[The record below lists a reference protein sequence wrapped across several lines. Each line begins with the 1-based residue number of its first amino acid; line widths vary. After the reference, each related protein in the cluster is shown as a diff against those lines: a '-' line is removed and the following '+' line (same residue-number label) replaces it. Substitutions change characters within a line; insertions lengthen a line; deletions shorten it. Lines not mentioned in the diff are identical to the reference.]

1 MSNKNKNKK
10 TTKKVRY
17 GFNSTNAK
25 KQEPTPEESARKTRR
40 IIIIAVCV
48 ILALAILLGAVLGIV
63 TAVRNASY
71 VMKLDRVGIDKGVA
85 SFLISL
91 YKYEYIASY
100 SGASDSDTFWNK
112 ARVTGTEGDLF
123 NYEATEYLKEIV
135 AANALFDQYAELTS
149 EDKKRINLA
158 TKEVLNFKASGSE
171 KTFNEKT
178 AEFGFDFD
186 DFKRGSE
193 MIYKASVVAT
203 RVFGEGG
210 ANMQTMFGDWC
221 NTFYENNYIKAK
233 ILIIRTED
241 TFAYEMDE
249 NGDFVLNEKGEKIPI
264 YETDAGG
271 NKIHATRPLT
281 AEEKAERLQYVNE
294 LKSLEAALKENPNA
308 TITRNKFNNLLTE
321 IAEKYNENVTSAV
334 KDGYYLMRKSYVDEK
349 SGTHELITTD
359 YTGKLNLDHIVRE
372 LYSRDEGEIYSYET
386 GAAVAE
392 DVESSFSYVCFA
404 YRMEK
409 PEGAYADSTLEH
421 FFWDF
426 NSLAAYFLY
435 VDLIKEKISDVE
447 LKKKWDGI
455 NPVSIPVNKDIYV
468 AEF

>member
-1 MSNKNKNKK
+1 MSNKNKNNKN
-10 TTKKVRY
+10 TKKVRY
-17 GFNSTNAK
+17 GFSSTQMK

-40 IIIIAVCV
+40 IIIITVCV

-71 VMKLDRVGIDKGVA
+71 VMKIDRVGIDKGVA

-91 YKYEYIASY
+91 YKYEYVASY
-100 SGASDSDTFWNK
+100 TGASDSDSFWNK

-123 NYEATEYLKEIV
+123 NYEATEYLKEIL
-135 AANALFDQYAELTS
+135 AANALFDSYAKLTN
-149 EDKKRINLA
+149 EDKKKINLA
-158 TKEVLNFKASGSE
+158 TTEILNFKASGSE

-178 AEFGFDFD
+178 KEFGFDFD

-193 MIYKASVVAT
+193 MIYKASVVLT
-203 RVFGEGG
+203 RVFGDGG
-210 ANMQTMFGDWC
+210 SNMQTMFGDWC

-241 TFAYEMDE
+241 TFKYDE
-249 NGDFVLNEKGEKIPI
+249 NGEAV

-281 AEEKAERLQYVNE
+281 PAEKEERLQYVTK
-294 LKSLEAALKENPNA
+294 LDSLAAALRESPNS
-308 TITRNKFNNLLTE
+308 TITRNQFNNLLTE

-334 KDGYYLMRKSYVDEK
+334 KDGYYLMRKTNVETGYGNEQ
-349 SGTHELITTD
+349 LITSD
-359 YTGKLNLDHIVRE
+359 YTGKMNIDHIVRE
-372 LYSRDEGEIYSYET
+372 LYSLDEGEIYVYES

-392 DVESSFSYVCFA
+392 DDAVSSFSYKCYA

-409 PEGAYADSTLEH
+409 NEGAYADSTLEH

-435 VDLIKEKISDVE
+435 VDLIKEKVSDVE
-447 LKKKWDGI
+447 LKKKWDDM
-455 NPVSIPVNKDIYV
+455 NPVSIPMNKDIYV